1 MSRPRTLQRS
11 RPFSA
16 SIMIRSLMRSGRPR
30 RQRTRSGGR
39 PAIHRSP
46 TSAYQVELWAASHQ
60 RASVELDDLPSS
72 VEPGS
77 RNTTVTDSLDQPG
90 SRSTTV
96 ADPFHSGE
104 PEPPIRRKSPFQSRT
119 GSSRFRGCPISQDH
133 TDRGDLGFDGH
144 AERLLPGGT
153 CPFPVSRMRRS
164 RREAVT
170 FKKRVAYR
178 MHTLPRFTLILW
190 GLGQFAKRL
199 VARGGS
205 R

>member
-1 MSRPRTLQRS
+1 VVGPDANAR
-11 RPFSA
+11 A
-16 SIMIRSLMRSGRPR
+16 A
-30 RQRTRSGGR
+30 GR

-77 RNTTVTDSLDQPG
+77 RSTTVTDSLDQPG

-104 PEPPIRRKSPFQSRT
+104 PEPPIRPKSPFQSRT
-119 GSSRFRGCPISQDH
+119 GSSRFRGCQISQDH
-133 TDRGDLGFDGH
+133 TDRGDFGFDGH
-144 AERLLPGGT
+144 AECLLPEGT

-170 FKKRVAYR
+170 FKIRVAYR